1 MLRKDRLSPQMLLRW
16 PGSKSPS
23 VQYPIGR
30 LYQDVLPQDGASI
43 HDGHDGENT
52 ADTTG
57 GVLGLGLSD
66 ASILNCIH
74 QSNLMMYHPI
84 YRIFYVS
91 HDSQD
96 LNIFS
101 YIARDSRTS
110 VFRCNVFKA
119 YKKLQAMRIV
129 RTVGQAFDVC
139 HRLAMQK
146 QESKGTKE
154 ENITS
159 DEQVTQSPHS
169 KVKSASTN
177 FASSKQTTR
186 KTRAGGSRHSD
197 RENERGAKRKRSSD
211 KSNPSRVKHGRCSGQ
226 PYGTHRKHDS
236 SSGEKVGS
244 ELEKFQSSPSASRE
258 MNGPSSNGTALLLDE
273 HSHSDDGGQ
282 HSVVGRRRSTKDSH
296 VNLRIPGPQLTQS
309 MVHLAVPLI
318 PLWKLVV
325 EAIQENIN
333 AVILEDEGE
342 EAESPDN
349 LAILVE

>member
-1 MLRKDRLSPQMLLRW
+1 MVDLEQHANVCSAEK
-16 PGSKSPS
+16 KE
-23 VQYPIGR
+23 GR
-30 LYQDVLPQDGASI
+30 QFYG
-43 HDGHDGENT
+43 
-52 ADTTG
+52 
-57 GVLGLGLSD
+57 
-66 ASILNCIH
+66 ILE
-74 QSNLMMYHPI
+74 L
-84 YRIFYVS
+84 IFYVS

-146 QESKGTKE
+146 QESKGAKE

-159 DEQVTQSPHS
+159 DEQVAQSPHS
-169 KVKSASTN
+169 KVKSAATNST
-177 FASSKQTTR
+177 SSKQSTR
-186 KTRAGGSRHSD
+186 KTRAMGSRHSD
-197 RENERGAKRKRSSD
+197 RENERGAKRKRPSD
-211 KSNPSRVKHGRCSGQ
+211 KTNPSRIKHGRCSGQ

-244 ELEKFQSSPSASRE
+244 ELEKIHSSPSASRE
-258 MNGPSSNGTALLLDE
+258 MNSPSSNGTALLLDE
-273 HSHSDDGGQ
+273 QGHSDDGGH
-282 HSVVGRRRSTKDSH
+282 HSVVGQRRSTKDSH
-296 VNLRIPGPQLTQS
+296 VNLRIPGLKLTQS

-318 PLWKLVV
+318 RLWKLVA
-325 EAIQENIN
+325 EAIQANIN
-333 AVILEDEGE
+333 AVILEEEG
-342 EAESPDN
+342 EAESPDS